1 MSITQALIVAVGG
14 GIGSLLRYA
23 VAGGVL
29 HQTTDWRFPMGTFVV
44 NMIGCLVIGVLG
56 GLAVKHDLFSNELRL
71 FLFTGLLGGFTTFSA
86 FGLETFYLLR
96 RDELLIAGGY
106 VVASVLLG
114 LLLVWVG
121 FSMVAGRSV

>member
-1 MSITQALIVAVGG
+1 MSITQALIVATGG

-23 VAGGVL
+23 VAGAVL
-29 HQTTDWRFPMGTFVV
+29 HHTTDWRFPMGTFVV
-44 NMIGCLVIGVLG
+44 NIIGCLVIGVLG
-56 GLAVKHDLFSNELRL
+56 GLVVKHHLFSNEVRL
-71 FLFTGLLGGFTTFSA
+71 FLFTGLVGGFTTFSA

-121 FSMVAGRSV
+121 FSMVAVRSA